1 MVEQFIINLPCT
13 IRTCRESDLSNLEWF
28 GLLTEYRQTITDAF
42 QRFQKGEIIMLIAEA
57 NRFPIG
63 QVWIDLTKRRE
74 QAIGILWALR
84 VFIPFQNLGIG
95 TRLITSA
102 EQQLKVQGFQISAL
116 GVEKDN
122 PHAQRLYERLGYRV
136 VRENIE
142 VWEYT
147 PPNGTPVQVRN
158 EEWILHKYLADNGA
172 A

>member
-1 MVEQFIINLPCT
+1 MPEQFTINLPVI

-28 GLLTEYRQTITDAF
+28 GLLIEYRQTITDAF
-42 QRFQKGEIIMLIAEA
+42 QRFQKGGIIMLIAEA
-57 NRFPIG
+57 NHFPIG

-95 TRLITSA
+95 TRLIATA
-102 EQQLKVQGFQISAL
+102 EQQLRAQGFHISEL

-122 PHAQRLYERLGYRV
+122 PRAQRLYERLGYRV
-136 VRENIE
+136 VRDNLE

-147 PPNGTPVQVRN
+147 PPNGALVQIRSD
-158 EEWILHKYLADNGA
+158 EWILQKSLIDDEA

>member
-1 MVEQFIINLPCT
+1 VPDPFSIHLPVL
-13 IRTCRESDLSNLEWF
+13 IRTCRESDLADIEWF

-42 QRFQKGEIIMLIAEA
+42 QRFQKGEIIMLVAEA

-63 QVWIDLTKRRE
+63 QVWIDLTRQRE

-95 TRLITSA
+95 TCLIATA
-102 EQQLKVQGFQISAL
+102 EQELRARGFRISEL

-122 PHAQRLYERLGYRV
+122 PRAQRLYERLGYRV
-136 VRENIE
+136 VRENLE

-147 PPNGTPVQVRN
+147 PPHGAAVQVRSD
-158 EEWILHKYLADNGA
+158 EWILHKSLAWDEGP
-172 A
+172 